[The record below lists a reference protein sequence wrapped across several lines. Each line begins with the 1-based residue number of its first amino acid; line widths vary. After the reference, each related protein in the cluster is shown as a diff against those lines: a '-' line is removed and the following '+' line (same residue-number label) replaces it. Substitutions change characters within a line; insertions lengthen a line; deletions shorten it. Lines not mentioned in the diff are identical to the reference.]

1 MLKLRR
7 QSQLDKAKASLR
19 EVVSYADSVVRDEA
33 LRADLLA
40 AVGHGA
46 EMSGRVRKD
55 VDAVGIRKR
64 LANDGR
70 LRKEL
75 RAAIDDIDSAGN
87 RLRRRRDHRRRN
99 VVLIVAGVGAVAA
112 IVPAARHWLTNGAAE
127 GAASGVMPANVAA

>member
-46 EMSGRVRKD
+46 EMSDRVRKD
-55 VDAVGIRKR
+55 VDTGGIAKR
-64 LANDGR
+64 LANDKK

-75 RAAIDDIDSAGN
+75 RAAIDDLDSAGG
-87 RLRRRRDHRRRN
+87 RLRRRHEHRLRN
-99 VVLIVAGVGAVAA
+99 VILIIAGAGAVVA
-112 IVPAARHWLTNGAAE
+112 IVPAARHWLSNGATE
-127 GAASGVMPANVAA
+127 HASGAVPVDAVV

>member
-46 EMSGRVRKD
+46 EMSHRVRKD
-55 VDAVGIRKR
+55 VDAVGITKR
-64 LANDGR
+64 LANDR
-70 LRKEL
+70 KLRKEL
-75 RAAIDDIDSAGN
+75 RAAIDDIDSAGG
-87 RLRRRRDHRRRN
+87 RLRRTRDHRRRN
-99 VVLIVAGVGAVAA
+99 VILIVASAGAVAA
-112 IVPAARHWLTNGAAE
+112 IVPAARRFLTNGAPEHA
-127 GAASGVMPANVAA
+127 GGTPANVAP

>member
-46 EMSGRVRKD
+46 EMSYRVRKD
-55 VDAVGIRKR
+55 IDAVGIKRR
-64 LANDGR
+64 LANDR
-70 LRKEL
+70 KLRKEL
-75 RAAIDDIDSAGN
+75 RAAIDDIDSAGD
-87 RLRRRRDHRRRN
+87 RLRRTRDHRRRN
-99 VVLIVAGVGAVAA
+99 VILVVAGAGAVAA
-112 IVPAARHWLTNGAAE
+112 IVPAARHWLTNGATEHA
-127 GAASGVMPANVAA
+127 GGMTPANVV

>member
-7 QSQLDKAKASLR
+7 RSQLDKAKASLR

-46 EMSGRVRKD
+46 EMGDRVKKD
-55 VDAVGIRKR
+55 IDTDRIAKR
-64 LANDGR
+64 LANDKK

-75 RAAIDDIDSAGN
+75 RAAIDDLDSAGG
-87 RLRRRRDHRRRN
+87 RLRRRHDHRRRN
-99 VVLIVAGVGAVAA
+99 VILIVVGAGAVAA
-112 IVPAARHWLTNGAAE
+112 IVPAARHWLTNGATE
-127 GAASGVMPANVAA
+127 HASGIKPAEVPV

>member
-46 EMSGRVRKD
+46 EMSYRVRKD
-55 VDAVGIRKR
+55 IDAVGIKKR
-64 LANDGR
+64 LANDR
-70 LRKEL
+70 KLRKEM
-75 RAAIDDIDSAGN
+75 RAAIDDLEGAGG
-87 RLRRRRDHRRRN
+87 RMRRTRGHRRRN
-99 VVLIVAGVGAVAA
+99 AMLIVASAGAVAA

-127 GAASGVMPANVAA
+127 RVSGVGPANVAA

>member
-1 MLKLRR
+1 MLKQRR
-7 QSQLDKAKASLR
+7 KSQLDKAKASLR

-112 IVPAARHWLTNGAAE
+112 IVPAARRWLTNGAAE
-127 GAASGVMPANVAA
+127 GASSGVIPANVAA